1 MPIKKTLTL
10 ILLFFLIPIS
20 AWADL
25 FSYELGQSSPRPA
38 GNSVVEIMWDGKNLW
53 VATGSGLS
61 RTSDGGTTWENFHV
75 TDGLNSEEISAL
87 AGKDSLL
94 WVGSSA
100 SQLRDGQLI
109 PTGTGFNKSTDIG
122 ASFLSFKPEQA
133 NFAFKLAY
141 DIALADSFVWASC
154 FAGSLIRTKND
165 SVWQN
170 VFVDTIARNDYKLYG
185 FGNNL
190 NNRFFSVVADT
201 LDPDTTVIWTGTA
214 AGVYKFIYAPLD
226 STDTLFT
233 PVDSATGFAD
243 TIIHYGQINVVTCS
257 FIDSIVCDSADSANG
272 YHIETDTLI
281 CDGDTLITIDSVIC
295 FATGSVVDTDFVS
308 YTRPG
313 ISGNF
318 VVSLALQTFSGKK
331 IIWAGTQP
339 TFNPTEF
346 PAASRSEDNGKTW
359 SATLAGDLV
368 WNFAFQ
374 DSIVWAATSSGLK
387 KSNANDSVQT
397 WTTYDFIQDSFDSL
411 GNQITSREYFA
422 VRTIAD
428 TVWAGGEDG
437 LVKTTD
443 GGTTWRVFRTY
454 VPIGT
459 AGSKTAYAYPTPF
472 SPQLSTGITRIHYAP
487 KQNGKVTVK
496 IYDFALNLVATLLNN
511 QVRQAGVEYDEI
523 WDGRNKDGKIVANG
537 VYFFK
542 VEAEGGQKEWG
553 KVAVIR

>member
-1 MPIKKTLTL
+1 M
-10 ILLFFLIPIS
+10 
-20 AWADL
+20 
-25 FSYELGQSSPRPA
+25 
-38 GNSVVEIMWDGKNLW
+38 
-53 VATGSGLS
+53 ATSSGLS
-61 RTSDGGTTWENFHV
+61 RKTDVDTTWENFHV
-75 TDGLNSEEISAL
+75 TDSLNSEEISAL

-94 WVGSSA
+94 WVGTSA

-109 PTGTGFNKSTDIG
+109 PTGTGFNKTTDFG
-122 ASFLSFKPEQA
+122 ASWLSVKPEQIWQTP
-133 NFAFKLAY
+133 FAFKLAY

-154 FAGSLIRTKND
+154 FAGGLIRTKND

-170 VFVDTIARNDYKLYG
+170 VFVDLIARDDYKTNG

-190 NNRFFSVVADT
+190 NNRYFSVVADT
-201 LDPDTTVIWTGTA
+201 ALLGDSTIIWTGTA
-214 AGVYKFIYAPLD
+214 AGIYKFIYTPL
-226 STDTLFT
+226 SVADTPFT
-233 PVDSATGFAD
+233 PLDSATGFAD

-295 FATGSVVDTDFVS
+295 FATGLVVDTDFVS

-318 VVSLALQTFSGKK
+318 VVSLALQTFSSKK

-346 PAASRSEDNGKTW
+346 PAASKSEDNGKTW

-387 KSNANDSVQT
+387 KSTDLGQNWS
-397 WTTYDFIQDSFDSL
+397 TYDFIQDSFDSL

-422 VRTIAD
+422 VRTIGD

-443 GGTTWRVFRTY
+443 GGTTWRVFRTH

-459 AGSKTAYAYPTPF
+459 AGSKTAYAYPSPF
-472 SPQLSTGITRIHYAP
+472 SPQLSTGITRIHYTP

-496 IYDFALNLVATLLNN
+496 IYDFALNLVATLINN
-511 QVRQAGVEYDEI
+511 QIRQAGMEYDEI
-523 WDGRNKDGKIVANG
+523 WDGRNKDGEIVANG

>member
-38 GNSVVEIMWDGKNLW
+38 GNSVVEIIWDGKNLW

-61 RTSDGGTTWENFHV
+61 RTSDGGVTWENFHV

-87 AGKDSLL
+87 AGKDSLV
-94 WVGSSA
+94 WVATST
-100 SQLRDGQLI
+100 SQLREGQLI

-154 FAGSLIRTKND
+154 FAGSLIRSKND

-170 VFVDTIARNDYKLYG
+170 VFVDTIARNDYKTFG

-190 NNRFFSVVADT
+190 NNRYFSVVADT
-201 LDPDTTVIWTGTA
+201 TLLGDSTIIWSGTA
-214 AGVYKFIYAPLD
+214 AGIYKFIYTPLD

-233 PVDSATGFAD
+233 PTDSATGFAD
-243 TIIHYGQINVVTCS
+243 TVIHYSQINVVTCS

-272 YHIETDTLI
+272 FHIDIDTLI
-281 CDGDTLITIDSVIC
+281 CDGEPPLIDTEIVIC
-295 FATGSVVDTDFVS
+295 SKVGIVVDTDFVS
-308 YTRPG
+308 YARPG

-318 VVSLALQTFSGKK
+318 VVCLAIQTFGSKK

-339 TFNPTEF
+339 TFIAGEF
-346 PAASRSEDNGKTW
+346 PAASKSEDNGKIW
-359 SATLAGDLV
+359 STTLAGDLI

-387 KSNANDSVQT
+387 KSTDLGQN

-411 GNQITSREYFA
+411 GNQIRSPEYFA

-443 GGTTWRVFRTY
+443 GGLTWKVFRTY

-459 AGSKTAYAYPTPF
+459 AGSKTAYAYPSPF
-472 SPQLSTGITRIHYAP
+472 SPQLSTGVTRIHYAP
-487 KQNGKVTVK
+487 KQSGKVTVK
-496 IYDFALNLVATLLNN
+496 IYDFALNLVATLINN
-511 QVRQAGVEYDEI
+511 QMRQAGVEYDEI

-542 VEAEGGQKEWG
+542 VDGEGGQKEWG

>member
-1 MPIKKTLTL
+1 MPIRKTL
-10 ILLFFLIPIS
+10 ILITLFFALPVS
-20 AWADL
+20 ARADL
-25 FSYELGQSSPRPA
+25 FSYELGQSSPRLA
-38 GNSVVEIMWDGKNLW
+38 GNSVVEIIWDGKNLW
-53 VATGSGLS
+53 VATSSGLS
-61 RTSDGGTTWENFHV
+61 RTSDGGITWENFHV

-94 WVGSSA
+94 WIGASSA
-100 SQLRDGQLI
+100 QLREGLLV
-109 PTGTGFNKSTDIG
+109 PTGTGFNKTMDFG

-133 NFAFKLAY
+133 NFAFKIAY

-165 SVWQN
+165 SAWEN
-170 VFVDTIARNDYKLYG
+170 VFVDIIARDDYKTYG

-201 LDPDTTVIWTGTA
+201 LVTDSTAIWTGTA
-214 AGVYKFIYAPLD
+214 AGIYKFIYTPLD

-233 PVDSATGFAD
+233 PADSVTGFAD
-243 TIIHYGQINVVTCS
+243 TVIHYGQINVVTCS
-257 FIDSIVCDSADSANG
+257 FIDSIICDTADSANG

-281 CDGDTLITIDSVIC
+281 CDGDTLITLDSVIC
-295 FATGSVVDTDFVS
+295 VATGIVVDTDYVS
-308 YTRPG
+308 YARQG

-318 VVSLALQTFSGKK
+318 VVCLALQTFGSKK
-331 IIWAGTQP
+331 IMWAGTQP

-346 PAASRSEDNGKTW
+346 PAASKSEDNGRTW
-359 SATLAGDLV
+359 SYTLAGDLV

-387 KSNANDSVQT
+387 KSTDLGQT

-428 TVWAGGEDG
+428 TVWAGGADG

-443 GGTTWRVFRTY
+443 GGLTWKVFRTY

-459 AGSKTAYAYPTPF
+459 AASKAAYAYPSPF
-472 SPQLSTGITRIHYAP
+472 SPQLSTGVTRIHYAP
-487 KQNGKVTVK
+487 KQSGKVTVK
-496 IYDFALNLVATLLNN
+496 IYDFALNLVATLINN
-511 QVRQAGVEYDEI
+511 EMRQAGVEYDEL
-523 WDGRNKDGKIVANG
+523 WDGRNKAGKIVANG

>member
-38 GNSVVEIMWDGKNLW
+38 GNSVVEIIWDGKNLW
-53 VATGSGLS
+53 VATSSGLS

-94 WVGSSA
+94 WVATSI
-100 SQLRDGQLI
+100 SQLQQGQLV

-154 FAGSLIRTKND
+154 FAGALIRTKND

-170 VFVDTIARNDYKLYG
+170 VFVDVIARDDYKQNG

-243 TIIHYGQINVVTCS
+243 SVIHYGQINVVTCS
-257 FIDSIVCDSADSANG
+257 FIGSIVCDSADSANG
-272 YHIETDTLI
+272 YHIEIDTLI

-295 FATGSVVDTDFVS
+295 FATGLVVDTDFVS
-308 YTRPG
+308 YARPG

-318 VVSLALQTFSGKK
+318 VVSLALQTFGSKK

-346 PAASRSEDNGKTW
+346 PAASKSEDNGKTW

-387 KSNANDSVQT
+387 KSTDLGQNWS
-397 WTTYDFIQDSFDSL
+397 TYDFIQDSFDSL

-422 VRTIAD
+422 VRTIGD

-443 GGTTWRVFRTY
+443 GGTTWKVFRTY

-459 AGSKTAYAYPTPF
+459 QNSKTAYAYPSPF

-487 KQNGKVTVK
+487 KQNGKVTIK

-511 QVRQAGVEYDEI
+511 QIRQAGVEYDEI

-537 VYFFK
+537 IYFFK
-542 VEAEGGQKEWG
+542 VDAEGGQKEWG